1 MNVSLKYPDL
11 NYTMSKFYKNKDF
24 NSLVKGKNK
33 LAITRATTNLALT
46 YQNYDMNF
54 YLGG

>member
-1 MNVSLKYPDL
+1 MILIG
-11 NYTMSKFYKNKDF
+11 
-24 NSLVKGKNK
+24 NSLLCNIMIVYV
-33 LAITRATTNLALT
+33 AITRATTNLALT